1 VEDLFAHP
9 AVQAGLAPF
18 LCALAFAAFLRKSH
32 LAGLALAVA
41 FTVTVG
47 LTIGYAFDAL
57 TSVRKLVIVGWCGA
71 VLVAVLPS
79 RLALSQ
85 LGRSALAIA
94 AGAAGIWVVWR
105 VLRQQPSAGD
115 FVLYGAGVV
124 AYLALLMESSLRTAD
139 GLNGAAAA
147 ALIQGITAG
156 VLCILGASALL
167 AELGL
172 SIAAAAAALLLVRL
186 FCWKLATHGW
196 AVAAFSAL
204 TLGLVD
210 LLAVFT
216 GSLPAYDLL
225 PTLAIPW
232 AVKLL
237 SETAAKRW
245 LATRLRV
252 FGDRL

>member
-1 VEDLFAHP
+1 MEDLLVHP

-18 LCALAFAAFLRKSH
+18 LCALALGAFLRKSH
-32 LAGLALAVA
+32 LSGLALAAA
-41 FTVTVG
+41 FMVTVG

-57 TSVRKLVIVGWCGA
+57 TSMRKLVIVGGCGA
-71 VLVAVLPS
+71 ILVAVLPS
-79 RLALSQ
+79 RLALSP
-85 LGRSALAIA
+85 LGRSALDIA
-94 AGAAGIWVVWR
+94 AGAAGVWVVWR
-105 VLRQQPSAGD
+105 VLQQQPSAGD

-147 ALIQGITAG
+147 AFVQGIAAA

-167 AELGL
+167 AEIGS
-172 SIAAAAAALLLVRL
+172 SIAAGAAALLLVRL
-186 FCWKLATHGW
+186 FSWNQPNHGG
-196 AVAAFSAL
+196 AVAVFSAL
-204 TLGLVD
+204 TVGLID

-216 GSLPAYDLL
+216 GSLPGYYLL

-237 SETAAKRW
+237 SDTAASRW
-245 LATRLRV
+245 PGRGPGAAGV
-252 FGDRL
+252 